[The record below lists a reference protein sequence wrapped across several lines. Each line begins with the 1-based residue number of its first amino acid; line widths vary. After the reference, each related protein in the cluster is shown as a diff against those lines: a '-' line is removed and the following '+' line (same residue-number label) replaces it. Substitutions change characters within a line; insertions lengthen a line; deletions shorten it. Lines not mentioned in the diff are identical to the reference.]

1 MRLDR
6 GTRVAPRGTI
16 VPIVTGYGRVDT
28 SMQGSVGCAL
38 LLGMGVS
45 IVCNAL
51 CRPLN
56 YDEMFRVGRLNESTR
71 GVIDLPVLSNIA
83 WVRSGW
89 SMWWQAGLR

>member
-6 GTRVAPRGTI
+6 GTRVAPHRTI

-28 SMQGSVGCAL
+28 SMHGSVGCAL
-38 LLGMGVS
+38 LWGMGES
-45 IVCNAL
+45 IVGNAL

-71 GVIDLPVLSNIA
+71 GVKDLPVPGNLT
-83 WVRSGW
+83 WVRAGW
-89 SMWWQAGLR
+89 CMW